1 MDISTA
7 LGSQLLL
14 GLFII
19 FIVLFSLTIHEF
31 AHAFVANLFGD
42 PTAKLEGRLSLNPL
56 RHWDPIGTT
65 LLVGLLLIRMVG
77 VSVPVFG
84 WGKPVPVDERNFENP
99 KTYGLQTA
107 LAGPMSNFV
116 LAVVLAI
123 GIRFLPLSQAINSL
137 LEIAVYLNIFLMF
150 FNLLPIPPLDG
161 SRILRLFLPEQTY
174 FALANNPFLF
184 FGIFF
189 LVLYYLLDYL
199 VIYSQQLTILL
210 IGG

>member
-14 GLFII
+14 GLLII

-123 GIRFLPLSQAINSL
+123 GIRFLPIPQTISSL

-174 FALANNPFLF
+174 YALANNPFLF

>member
-1 MDISTA
+1 MDISAGLTSQFV
-7 LGSQLLL
+7 LGF
-14 GLFII
+14 FII
-19 FIVLFSLTIHEF
+19 FIVLFSLTVHEF

-56 RHWDPIGTT
+56 KHWDPIGTT
-65 LLVGLLLIRMVG
+65 LLVALLLMRMIG
-77 VSVPVFG
+77 ISVPVFG
-84 WGKPVPVDERNFENP
+84 WGKPVPVDERNFDNP
-99 KTYGLQTA
+99 KMYGLQTA

-116 LAVVLAI
+116 VAVLLAI
-123 GIRFLPLSQAINSL
+123 CIRFLPLTEVISSL
-137 LEIAVYLNIFLMF
+137 LEIAVYLNVFLMF

-174 FALANNPFLF
+174 FALSNNPFLF

-199 VIYSQQLTILL
+199 VIYSQQLTLVL

>member
-1 MDISTA
+1 MDISAGLTSQFV
-7 LGSQLLL
+7 LGF
-14 GLFII
+14 FII
-19 FIVLFSLTIHEF
+19 FIVLFSLTVHEF

-56 RHWDPIGTT
+56 KHWDPIGTT
-65 LLVGLLLIRMVG
+65 LLVALLLMRMIG
-77 VSVPVFG
+77 ISVPVFG
-84 WGKPVPVDERNFENP
+84 WGKPVPVDERNFDNP
-99 KTYGLQTA
+99 KMYGLQTA

-116 LAVVLAI
+116 VAVLLAI
-123 GIRFLPLSQAINSL
+123 CIRFLPLTEVISSL
-137 LEIAVYLNIFLMF
+137 LEIAVYFNVFLMF

-174 FALANNPFLF
+174 FALSNNPFLF

-199 VIYSQQLTILL
+199 VIYSQQLTLVL

>member
-14 GLFII
+14 GLLII

-123 GIRFLPLSQAINSL
+123 GIRFLPIPQTISSL